1 MAKLKHMFKK
11 TAVLFRDR
19 EDRNQE
25 KKEPSAPEGLWLKCP
40 KCGEVVYRD
49 DVKAH
54 GYVCPK
60 CEGYFRIGTRTRIR
74 MVADTGTFQ
83 EWFTDLETENP
94 LEYPGYEEKI
104 ADLQEKTKLQEAVTV
119 GKCMVNGLETV
130 LGVCDARF
138 LMGSMGYVVGEKIT
152 RAFER
157 ATEEK
162 LPVVL
167 FTSSG
172 GARMQEGI
180 VSLMQM
186 AKTSAAIRKHSE
198 AGLFYLPVLTDP
210 TTGGVTASF
219 AMLGDVILAEPGA
232 LIGFAGPRVI
242 AQTIGQKLPEGFQ
255 RAEFLVE
262 KGMIDGVVERQE
274 LKETVW
280 KLLKIHQ
287 DSMQYIHY
295 GKTQNVE
302 NFPEIKSSRG
312 KAGTDGKSELTA
324 WERVEIS
331 RSKERPTT
339 LSYVQQIFDE
349 FLELHGDRAF
359 RDDGAVIGGIAMFGG
374 QPVTVIGQQKGKNV
388 KENIYRNFGMA
399 SPEGYRKALRLMKQA
414 EKFGRPV
421 VTFVDTP
428 GAACGIEAE
437 ERGQG
442 EAIARNLLEMSGI
455 RTPMVSILIG
465 EGGSGGALGLA
476 VTDEVWMMENAT
488 YSILS
493 PEGFASILWKD
504 GKRAKEASEVMRITA
519 KDLKNLRIIERV
531 IREPEP
537 ANEENL
543 PEIAEEIREDLDG
556 FLRKSSQKTRE
567 EIVEERYERFRR
579 M

>member
-104 ADLQEKTKLQEAVTV
+104 ADLQEKTKLHEAVTV

-262 KGMIDGVVERQE
+262 KGIIDGVVERQE

-280 KLLKIHQ
+280 KLLNIHQ
-287 DSMQYIHY
+287 DALQYIHY
-295 GKTQNVE
+295 GDTQNVE
-302 NFPEIKSSRG
+302 NLPEIRNSRG
-312 KAGTDGKSELTA
+312 KAAGCDKKELTA

-339 LSYVQQIFDE
+339 LSYVQQVFDD
-349 FLELHGDRAF
+349 FLELHGDRSF

-455 RTPMVSILIG
+455 QTPMVSILIG

-504 GKRAKEASEVMRITA
+504 GKRAKEASEVMKITA
-519 KDLKNLRIIERV
+519 KDLKKLQIIEKV

-543 PEIAEEIREDLDG
+543 PEIAEEIREDLDA
-556 FLRKSSQKTRE
+556 FLRKSCQKTRE
-567 EIVEERYERFRR
+567 QIVEERYERFRR

>member
-104 ADLQEKTKLQEAVTV
+104 ADLQEKTKLHEAVTV

-262 KGMIDGVVERQE
+262 KGIIDGVVERQE

-302 NFPEIKSSRG
+302 NFPEIRSSRG

-455 RTPMVSILIG
+455 QTPMVSILIG

-504 GKRAKEASEVMRITA
+504 GKRAKEASEVMKITA
-519 KDLKNLRIIERV
+519 KDLKKLQIIEKV

-556 FLRKSSQKTRE
+556 FLRKSCQKTRE
-567 EIVEERYERFRR
+567 QIVEERYERFRR

>member
-104 ADLQEKTKLQEAVTV
+104 ANLQEKTKLHEAVTV

-302 NFPEIKSSRG
+302 NFPEIRSSRG

-455 RTPMVSILIG
+455 QTPMVSILIG

-504 GKRAKEASEVMRITA
+504 GKRAKEASEVMKITA
-519 KDLKNLRIIERV
+519 KDLKKLQIIEKV

-556 FLRKSSQKTRE
+556 FLRKSCQKTRE
-567 EIVEERYERFRR
+567 QIVEERYERFRR

>member
-19 EDRNQE
+19 EEKNQE
-25 KKEPSAPEGLWLKCP
+25 KQEPSAPEGLWLKCP
-40 KCGEVVYRD
+40 KCGEMVYRD

-60 CEGYFRIGTRTRIR
+60 CEGYFRIGTKTRIR
-74 MVADTGTFQ
+74 MVADPGTFQ
-83 EWFTDLETENP
+83 EWFTDLWTDNP

-104 ADLQEKTKLQEAVTV
+104 ADLQEKTKLHEAVTV

-198 AGLFYLPVLTDP
+198 AGLFYLPILTDP

-262 KGMIDGVVERQE
+262 KGIIDGVVERQE

-287 DSMQYIHY
+287 DSMKYIHY

-302 NFPEIKSSRG
+302 NFPEIRSSRG

-455 RTPMVSILIG
+455 QTPMVSILIG

-504 GKRAKEASEVMRITA
+504 GKRAKEASEVMKITA
-519 KDLKNLRIIERV
+519 KDLKKLQIIEKV

-543 PEIAEEIREDLDG
+543 PEIAEEIREDLDS
-556 FLRKSSQKTRE
+556 FLRKSCQKTRE
-567 EIVEERYERFRR
+567 QIVEERYERFRR

>member
-74 MVADTGTFQ
+74 MVADQGTFQ

-104 ADLQEKTKLQEAVTV
+104 ANLQEKTKLHEAVTV

-157 ATEEK
+157 ATGEK

-262 KGMIDGVVERQE
+262 KGIIDGVVERQE

-280 KLLKIHQ
+280 KLLNIHQ
-287 DSMQYIHY
+287 DALQYIHY
-295 GKTQNVE
+295 GDTQNVE
-302 NFPEIKSSRG
+302 NLPEIRNSCG
-312 KAGTDGKSELTA
+312 KAAGCDKKELTA

-339 LSYVQQIFDE
+339 LSYVQQVFDD

-455 RTPMVSILIG
+455 QTPMVSILIG

-504 GKRAKEASEVMRITA
+504 GKRAKEASEVMKITA
-519 KDLKNLRIIERV
+519 KDLKKLQIIEKV

-543 PEIAEEIREDLDG
+543 PEIAEEIREDLDT
-556 FLRKSSQKTRE
+556 FLRKSCQKTRE
-567 EIVEERYERFRR
+567 QIVEERYERFRR

>member
-104 ADLQEKTKLQEAVTV
+104 ANLQEKTKLHEAVTV

-262 KGMIDGVVERQE
+262 KGIIDGVVERQE

-280 KLLKIHQ
+280 KLLNIHQ
-287 DSMQYIHY
+287 DALQYIHY
-295 GKTQNVE
+295 GDTQNVE
-302 NFPEIKSSRG
+302 NLPEIRNSRG
-312 KAGTDGKSELTA
+312 KTAGCDKKELTA

-339 LSYVQQIFDE
+339 LSYVQQVFDD

-455 RTPMVSILIG
+455 QTPMVSILIG

-504 GKRAKEASEVMRITA
+504 GKRAKEASEVMKITA
-519 KDLKNLRIIERV
+519 KDLKKLQIIEKV

-556 FLRKSSQKTRE
+556 FLRKSCQKTRE
-567 EIVEERYERFRR
+567 QIVEERYERFRR

>member
-104 ADLQEKTKLQEAVTV
+104 ADLQEKTKLHEAVTV

-262 KGMIDGVVERQE
+262 KGIIDGVVELQE

-280 KLLKIHQ
+280 KLLNIHQ
-287 DSMQYIHY
+287 DALQYIHY
-295 GKTQNVE
+295 GDTQNVE
-302 NFPEIKSSRG
+302 NLPEIRNSRG
-312 KAGTDGKSELTA
+312 KTAECDKKELTA

-339 LSYVQQIFDE
+339 LSYVQQVFDD

-455 RTPMVSILIG
+455 QTPMVSILIG

-504 GKRAKEASEVMRITA
+504 GKRAKEASEVMKITA
-519 KDLKNLRIIERV
+519 KDLKKLQIIEKV

-543 PEIAEEIREDLDG
+543 PEIAEEIREDMDG
-556 FLRKSSQKTRE
+556 FLRKSCQKTRE
-567 EIVEERYERFRR
+567 QIVEERYERFRR

>member
-104 ADLQEKTKLQEAVTV
+104 ADLQEKTKLHEAVTV

-198 AGLFYLPVLTDP
+198 AGLFYLPILTDP

-262 KGMIDGVVERQE
+262 KGIIDGVVERQE

-287 DSMQYIHY
+287 DSMKYIHY

-302 NFPEIKSSRG
+302 NFPEIRSSRG

-455 RTPMVSILIG
+455 QTPMVSILIG
-465 EGGSGGALGLA
+465 EGGSGGALVLA

-504 GKRAKEASEVMRITA
+504 GKRAKEASEVMKITA
-519 KDLKNLRIIERV
+519 KDLKKLQIIEKV

-556 FLRKSSQKTRE
+556 FLRKSCQKTRE
-567 EIVEERYERFRR
+567 QIVEERYERFRR

>member
-74 MVADTGTFQ
+74 MVADQGTFQ

-104 ADLQEKTKLQEAVTV
+104 ADLQEKTKLHEAVTV

-262 KGMIDGVVERQE
+262 KGIIDGVVERQE

-280 KLLKIHQ
+280 KLLNIHQ
-287 DSMQYIHY
+287 DALQYIHY
-295 GKTQNVE
+295 GDTQNVE
-302 NFPEIKSSRG
+302 NLPEIRNSRG
-312 KAGTDGKSELTA
+312 KAAGCDKKELTA

-339 LSYVQQIFDE
+339 LSYVQQVFDD

-455 RTPMVSILIG
+455 QTPMVSILIG

-504 GKRAKEASEVMRITA
+504 GKRAKEASEVMKITA
-519 KDLKNLRIIERV
+519 KDLKKLQIIEKV

-543 PEIAEEIREDLDG
+543 PEIAEEIREDLDT
-556 FLRKSSQKTRE
+556 FLRKSCQKTRE
-567 EIVEERYERFRR
+567 QIVEERYERFRR

>member
-104 ADLQEKTKLQEAVTV
+104 ADLQEKTKLHEAVTV

-130 LGVCDARF
+130 LGVCDSRF

-262 KGMIDGVVERQE
+262 KGIIDGVVERQE

-280 KLLKIHQ
+280 KLLNIHQ
-287 DSMQYIHY
+287 DALQYIHY
-295 GKTQNVE
+295 GDTQNVE
-302 NFPEIKSSRG
+302 NLPEIRNSRG
-312 KAGTDGKSELTA
+312 KTAGCDKKELTA

-339 LSYVQQIFDE
+339 LSYVQQVFDD

-455 RTPMVSILIG
+455 QTPMVSILIG

-504 GKRAKEASEVMRITA
+504 GKRAKEASEVMKITA
-519 KDLKNLRIIERV
+519 KDLKKLQIIEKV

-556 FLRKSSQKTRE
+556 FLRKSCQKTRE
-567 EIVEERYERFRR
+567 QIVEERYERFRR

>member
-104 ADLQEKTKLQEAVTV
+104 ADLQEKTKLHEAVTV

-262 KGMIDGVVERQE
+262 KGIIDGVVERQE

-280 KLLKIHQ
+280 KLLNIHQ
-287 DSMQYIHY
+287 DALQYIHY
-295 GKTQNVE
+295 GDTQNVE
-302 NFPEIKSSRG
+302 NLPEIRNSCG
-312 KAGTDGKSELTA
+312 KAAGCDKKELTA

-339 LSYVQQIFDE
+339 LSYVQQVFDD

-399 SPEGYRKALRLMKQA
+399 SSEGYRKALRLMKQA

-455 RTPMVSILIG
+455 QTPMVSILIG

-504 GKRAKEASEVMRITA
+504 GKRAKEASEVMKITA
-519 KDLKNLRIIERV
+519 KDLKKLQIIEKV

-556 FLRKSSQKTRE
+556 FLRKSCQKTRE
-567 EIVEERYERFRR
+567 QIVEERYERFRR

>member
-74 MVADTGTFQ
+74 MVADQGTFQ

-104 ADLQEKTKLQEAVTV
+104 ADLQEKTKLHEAVTV

-262 KGMIDGVVERQE
+262 KGIIDGVVERQE

-280 KLLKIHQ
+280 KLLNIHQ
-287 DSMQYIHY
+287 DALQYIHY
-295 GKTQNVE
+295 GDTQNVE
-302 NFPEIKSSRG
+302 NLPEIRNSRG
-312 KAGTDGKSELTA
+312 KAAGCDKKELTA

-339 LSYVQQIFDE
+339 LSYVQQVFDD

-455 RTPMVSILIG
+455 QTPMVSILIG

-504 GKRAKEASEVMRITA
+504 GKRAKEASEVMKITA
-519 KDLKNLRIIERV
+519 KDLKKLQIIEKV

-556 FLRKSSQKTRE
+556 FLRKSCQKTRE
-567 EIVEERYERFRR
+567 QIVEERYERFRR

>member
-1 MAKLKHMFKK
+1 MFKK

-60 CEGYFRIGTRTRIR
+60 CEGYFRIGTRTRVR

-104 ADLQEKTKLQEAVTV
+104 ADLQEKTKLHEAVTV

-198 AGLFYLPVLTDP
+198 AGLFYLPILTDP

-262 KGMIDGVVERQE
+262 KGIIDGVVERQE

-287 DSMQYIHY
+287 DSMKYIHY

-455 RTPMVSILIG
+455 QTPMVSILIG

-504 GKRAKEASEVMRITA
+504 GKRAKEASEVMKITA
-519 KDLKNLRIIERV
+519 KDLKKLQIIEKV

-556 FLRKSSQKTRE
+556 FLRKSCQKTRE
-567 EIVEERYERFRR
+567 QIVEERYERFRR

>member
-94 LEYPGYEEKI
+94 LEYQGYEEKI
-104 ADLQEKTKLQEAVTV
+104 ADLQEKTKLHEAVTV

-262 KGMIDGVVERQE
+262 KGIIDGVVERQE

-280 KLLKIHQ
+280 KLLNIHQ
-287 DSMQYIHY
+287 DALQYIHY
-295 GKTQNVE
+295 GDTQNVE
-302 NFPEIKSSRG
+302 NLPEIRNSRG
-312 KAGTDGKSELTA
+312 KAAGCDKKELTA

-339 LSYVQQIFDE
+339 LSYVQQVFDD

-455 RTPMVSILIG
+455 QTPMVSILIG

-504 GKRAKEASEVMRITA
+504 GKRAKEASEVMKITA
-519 KDLKNLRIIERV
+519 KDLKKLQIIEKV

-543 PEIAEEIREDLDG
+543 PEIAEEIREDLDA
-556 FLRKSSQKTRE
+556 FLRKSCQKTRE
-567 EIVEERYERFRR
+567 QIVEERYERFRR

>member
-40 KCGEVVYRD
+40 KCGGVVYRD

-104 ADLQEKTKLQEAVTV
+104 ADLQEKTKLHEAVTV

-242 AQTIGQKLPEGFQ
+242 EQTIGEKLPEGFQ
-255 RAEFLVE
+255 RAQFQLEHGFVDA
-262 KGMIDGVVERQE
+262 IVERKD
-274 LKETVW
+274 LKMT
-280 KLLKIHQ
+280 LYRILKMHQ
-287 DSMQYIHY
+287 
-295 GKTQNVE
+295 KTE
-302 NFPEIKSSRG
+302 GYANFDPLRSDDCYEPTEVMKERAT
-312 KAGTDGKSELTA
+312 KAQPLSA
-324 WERVEIS
+324 WEKVRAARRADRLASVDYIDN
-331 RSKERPTT
+331 
-339 LSYVQQIFDE
+339 IFDDFME
-349 FLELHGDRAF
+349 FHGDRQFA
-359 RDDGAVIGGIAMFGG
+359 DDPAIVGGVAYLDG
-374 QPVTVIGQQKGKNV
+374 QPVTVIGIHKGKDLKDCMRHN
-388 KENIYRNFGMA
+388 YGMP

-414 EKFGRPV
+414 EKFNRPII
-421 VTFVDTP
+421 TFVNTS
-428 GAACGIEAE
+428 GAFCGKEAE
-437 ERGQG
+437 ERGQC
-442 EAIARNLLEMSGI
+442 EAIARNQRGHEDH
-455 RTPMVSILIG
+455 
-465 EGGSGGALGLA
+465 GA
-476 VTDEVWMMENAT
+476 
-488 YSILS
+488 
-493 PEGFASILWKD
+493 
-504 GKRAKEASEVMRITA
+504 
-519 KDLKNLRIIERV
+519 
-531 IREPEP
+531 
-537 ANEENL
+537 
-543 PEIAEEIREDLDG
+543 
-556 FLRKSSQKTRE
+556 
-567 EIVEERYERFRR
+567 
-579 M
+579 

>member
-104 ADLQEKTKLQEAVTV
+104 ADLQEKTKLHEAVTV

-262 KGMIDGVVERQE
+262 KGIIDGVVERQE

-280 KLLKIHQ
+280 KLLNIHQ
-287 DSMQYIHY
+287 DALQYIHY
-295 GKTQNVE
+295 GDTQNVE
-302 NFPEIKSSRG
+302 NLPEIRNSRG
-312 KAGTDGKSELTA
+312 KTAECDKKELTA

-339 LSYVQQIFDE
+339 LSYVQQVFDD

-359 RDDGAVIGGIAMFGG
+359 RDDGAVIGGIAMFVG

-455 RTPMVSILIG
+455 QTPMVSILIG

-504 GKRAKEASEVMRITA
+504 GKRAKEASEVMKITA
-519 KDLKNLRIIERV
+519 KDLKKLQIIEKV

-543 PEIAEEIREDLDG
+543 PEIAEEIREDMDG
-556 FLRKSSQKTRE
+556 FLRKSCQKTRE
-567 EIVEERYERFRR
+567 QIVEERYERFRR

>member
-104 ADLQEKTKLQEAVTV
+104 ADLQEKTKLHEAVTV

-262 KGMIDGVVERQE
+262 KGIIDGVVERQE

-280 KLLKIHQ
+280 KLLNIHQ
-287 DSMQYIHY
+287 DALQYIHY
-295 GKTQNVE
+295 GDTQNVE
-302 NFPEIKSSRG
+302 NLPEIRNSRG
-312 KAGTDGKSELTA
+312 KTAECDKKELTA

-339 LSYVQQIFDE
+339 LSYVQQVFDD
-349 FLELHGDRAF
+349 FLELNGDRAF

-455 RTPMVSILIG
+455 QTPMVSILIG

-504 GKRAKEASEVMRITA
+504 GKRAKEASEVMKITA
-519 KDLKNLRIIERV
+519 KDLKKLQIIEKV

-543 PEIAEEIREDLDG
+543 PEIAEEIREDMDG
-556 FLRKSSQKTRE
+556 FLRKSCQKTRE
-567 EIVEERYERFRR
+567 QIVEERYERFRR

>member
-104 ADLQEKTKLQEAVTV
+104 ANLHEKTKLHEAVTV

-262 KGMIDGVVERQE
+262 KGIIDGVVERQE

-302 NFPEIKSSRG
+302 NFPEIRSSRG

-359 RDDGAVIGGIAMFGG
+359 RDDGAVIGGIAMFSG

-504 GKRAKEASEVMRITA
+504 GKRAKEASEVMKITA
-519 KDLKNLRIIERV
+519 KDLKKLQIIEKV

-556 FLRKSSQKTRE
+556 FLRKSCQKTRE
-567 EIVEERYERFRR
+567 QIVEERYERFRR

>member
-104 ADLQEKTKLQEAVTV
+104 ANLQEKTKLHEAVTV

-198 AGLFYLPVLTDP
+198 AGLFYLPILTDP

-302 NFPEIKSSRG
+302 NFPEIRSSRG

-455 RTPMVSILIG
+455 QTPMVSILIG

-504 GKRAKEASEVMRITA
+504 GKRAKEASEVMKITA
-519 KDLKNLRIIERV
+519 KDLKKLQIIEKV

-537 ANEENL
+537 ANEENI

>member
-104 ADLQEKTKLQEAVTV
+104 ANLQEKTKLHEAVTV

-198 AGLFYLPVLTDP
+198 AGLFYLPILTDP

-262 KGMIDGVVERQE
+262 KGIIDGVVERQE

-280 KLLKIHQ
+280 KFLKIHQ

-302 NFPEIKSSRG
+302 NFPEIRSSRG

-455 RTPMVSILIG
+455 QTPMVSILIG

-504 GKRAKEASEVMRITA
+504 GKRAKEASEVMKITA
-519 KDLKNLRIIERV
+519 KDLKNLRIIEKV

-537 ANEENL
+537 ANEEKL

-556 FLRKSSQKTRE
+556 FLRKSCQKTRE
-567 EIVEERYERFRR
+567 QIVEERYERFRR

>member
-1 MAKLKHMFKK
+1 MFKK

-104 ADLQEKTKLQEAVTV
+104 ADLQEKTKLHEAVTV

-262 KGMIDGVVERQE
+262 KGIIDGVVERQE

-280 KLLKIHQ
+280 KLLNIHQ
-287 DSMQYIHY
+287 DALQYIHY
-295 GKTQNVE
+295 GDTQNVE
-302 NFPEIKSSRG
+302 NLPEIRNSRG
-312 KAGTDGKSELTA
+312 KAAGCDKKELTA

-339 LSYVQQIFDE
+339 LSYVQQVFDD
-349 FLELHGDRAF
+349 FLELHGDRSF

-399 SPEGYRKALRLMKQA
+399 SPEGSRKALRLMKQA

-455 RTPMVSILIG
+455 QTPMVSILIG

-504 GKRAKEASEVMRITA
+504 GKRAKEASEVMKITA
-519 KDLKNLRIIERV
+519 KDLKKLQIIEKV

-556 FLRKSSQKTRE
+556 FLRKSCQKTRE
-567 EIVEERYERFRR
+567 QIVEERYERFRR

>member
-19 EDRNQE
+19 EEKNQE
-25 KKEPSAPEGLWLKCP
+25 KQEPSAPEGLWLKCP
-40 KCGEVVYRD
+40 KCGEMVYRD

-60 CEGYFRIGTRTRIR
+60 CEGYFRIGTKTRIR
-74 MVADTGTFQ
+74 MVADPGTFQ
-83 EWFTDLETENP
+83 EWFTDLWTDNP

-104 ADLQEKTKLQEAVTV
+104 ADLQEKTKLHEAVTV

-198 AGLFYLPVLTDP
+198 AGLFYLPILTDP

-262 KGMIDGVVERQE
+262 KGIIDGVVERQE

-287 DSMQYIHY
+287 DSMKYIHY

-302 NFPEIKSSRG
+302 NFPEIRSSRG

-455 RTPMVSILIG
+455 QTPMVSILIG

-504 GKRAKEASEVMRITA
+504 GKRAKEASEVMKITA
-519 KDLKNLRIIERV
+519 KDLKKLQIIEKV

-543 PEIAEEIREDLDG
+543 PEIAEEIREDLDS
-556 FLRKSSQKTRE
+556 FLRKSYQKTRE
-567 EIVEERYERFRR
+567 QIVEERYERFRR

>member
-104 ADLQEKTKLQEAVTV
+104 ANLQEKTKLHEAVTV

-138 LMGSMGYVVGEKIT
+138 LMGSMGYVVGE

-198 AGLFYLPVLTDP
+198 AGLFYLPILTDP

-302 NFPEIKSSRG
+302 NFPEIRSSRG

-504 GKRAKEASEVMRITA
+504 GKRAKEASEVMKITA
-519 KDLKNLRIIERV
+519 KDLKKLQIIEKV

>member
-104 ADLQEKTKLQEAVTV
+104 ADLQEKTKLHEAVTV

-198 AGLFYLPVLTDP
+198 AGLFYLPILTDP

-262 KGMIDGVVERQE
+262 KGIIDGVVERQE

-287 DSMQYIHY
+287 DSMKYIHY

-302 NFPEIKSSRG
+302 NFLEIRSSRG

-455 RTPMVSILIG
+455 QTPMVSILIG

-504 GKRAKEASEVMRITA
+504 GKRAKEASEVMKITA
-519 KDLKNLRIIERV
+519 KDLKKLQIIEKV

-556 FLRKSSQKTRE
+556 FLRKSCQKTRE
-567 EIVEERYERFRR
+567 QIVEERYERFRR

>member
-74 MVADTGTFQ
+74 MVADQGTFQ

-104 ADLQEKTKLQEAVTV
+104 ADLQEKTKLHEAVTV

-262 KGMIDGVVERQE
+262 KGIIDGVVERQE

-280 KLLKIHQ
+280 KLLNIHQ
-287 DSMQYIHY
+287 DALQYIHY
-295 GKTQNVE
+295 GDTQNVE
-302 NFPEIKSSRG
+302 NLPEIRNSRG
-312 KAGTDGKSELTA
+312 KAAGCDKKELTA

-339 LSYVQQIFDE
+339 LSYVQQVFDD

-455 RTPMVSILIG
+455 QTPMVSILIG

-504 GKRAKEASEVMRITA
+504 GKRAKEASEVMKITA
-519 KDLKNLRIIERV
+519 KDLKKLKIIEKV

-543 PEIAEEIREDLDG
+543 PEIAEEIREDMDG
-556 FLRKSSQKTRE
+556 FLRKSCQKTRE
-567 EIVEERYERFRR
+567 QIVEERYERFRR

>member
-54 GYVCPK
+54 GYACPK

-74 MVADTGTFQ
+74 MVADQGTFQ

-104 ADLQEKTKLQEAVTV
+104 ADLQEKTKLHEAVTV

-302 NFPEIKSSRG
+302 NFPEIRSSRG
-312 KAGTDGKSELTA
+312 KSGTDGKSELTA

-455 RTPMVSILIG
+455 QTPMVSILIG

-504 GKRAKEASEVMRITA
+504 GKRAKEASEVMKITA
-519 KDLKNLRIIERV
+519 KDLKKLQIIEKV

-556 FLRKSSQKTRE
+556 FLRKSCQKTRE
-567 EIVEERYERFRR
+567 QIVEERYERFRR

>member
-1 MAKLKHMFKK
+1 MFKK

-104 ADLQEKTKLQEAVTV
+104 ADLQEKTKLHEAVTV

-262 KGMIDGVVERQE
+262 KGIIDGVVERQE

-302 NFPEIKSSRG
+302 NFPEIRSSRG

-359 RDDGAVIGGIAMFGG
+359 RDDGAVIGGIAMFSG

-455 RTPMVSILIG
+455 QTPMVSILIG

-504 GKRAKEASEVMRITA
+504 GKRAKEASEVMKITA
-519 KDLKNLRIIERV
+519 KDLKKLQIIEKV

-556 FLRKSSQKTRE
+556 FLRKSCQKTRE
-567 EIVEERYERFRR
+567 QIVEERYERFRR

>member
-104 ADLQEKTKLQEAVTV
+104 ADLQEKTKLHEAVTV

-262 KGMIDGVVERQE
+262 KGIIDGVVERQE

-280 KLLKIHQ
+280 KLLNIHQ
-287 DSMQYIHY
+287 DALQYIHY
-295 GKTQNVE
+295 GDTQNVE
-302 NFPEIKSSRG
+302 NLPEIRNSRG
-312 KAGTDGKSELTA
+312 KVAGCDKKELTA

-339 LSYVQQIFDE
+339 LSYVQQVFDD

-455 RTPMVSILIG
+455 QTPMVSILIG

-504 GKRAKEASEVMRITA
+504 GKRAKEASEVMKITA
-519 KDLKNLRIIERV
+519 KDLKKLQIIEKV

-556 FLRKSSQKTRE
+556 FLRKSCQKTRE
-567 EIVEERYERFRR
+567 QIVEERYERFRR

>member
-104 ADLQEKTKLQEAVTV
+104 ADLQEKTKLHEAVTV

-255 RAEFLVE
+255 RTEFLVE
-262 KGMIDGVVERQE
+262 KGIIDGVVERQE

-280 KLLKIHQ
+280 KLLNIHQ
-287 DSMQYIHY
+287 DALQYIHY
-295 GKTQNVE
+295 GDTQNVE
-302 NFPEIKSSRG
+302 NLPEIRNSRG
-312 KAGTDGKSELTA
+312 KTAECDKKELTA

-339 LSYVQQIFDE
+339 LSYVQQVFDD

-455 RTPMVSILIG
+455 QTPMVSILIG

-504 GKRAKEASEVMRITA
+504 GKRAKEASEVMKITA
-519 KDLKNLRIIERV
+519 KDLKKLQIIEKV

-543 PEIAEEIREDLDG
+543 PEIAEEIRKDLDG
-556 FLRKSSQKTRE
+556 FLRKSCQKTRE
-567 EIVEERYERFRR
+567 QIVEERYERFRR

>member
-104 ADLQEKTKLQEAVTV
+104 ADLQEKTKLHEAVTV

-262 KGMIDGVVERQE
+262 KGIIDGVVERQE

-280 KLLKIHQ
+280 KLLNIHQ
-287 DSMQYIHY
+287 DALQYIHY
-295 GKTQNVE
+295 GDTQNVE
-302 NFPEIKSSRG
+302 NLPEIRNSRG
-312 KAGTDGKSELTA
+312 KTAGCDKKELTA

-339 LSYVQQIFDE
+339 LSYVQQVFDD

-455 RTPMVSILIG
+455 QTPMVSILIG

-504 GKRAKEASEVMRITA
+504 GKRAKEASEVMKITA
-519 KDLKNLRIIERV
+519 KDLKKLQIIEKV

-543 PEIAEEIREDLDG
+543 PEIAEEIREDLDA
-556 FLRKSSQKTRE
+556 FLRKSCQKTRE
-567 EIVEERYERFRR
+567 QIVEERYERFRR

>member
-11 TAVLFRDR
+11 TAALFGDQEINSEKPDR
-19 EDRNQE
+19 EN
-25 KKEPSAPEGLWLKCP
+25 KKEPSVPEGLWLKCP
-40 KCGEVVYRD
+40 KCGEMVYRED
-49 DVKAH
+49 IKSNS
-54 GYVCPK
+54 YVCPK
-60 CEGYFRIGTRTRIR
+60 CEGYFRIKTKTRIR
-74 MVADTGTFQ
+74 MVADAGSFE
-83 EWFTDLETENP
+83 EWFCDIEQKNP
-94 LEYPGYEEKI
+94 LDYPEYEEKI
-104 ADLQEKTKLQEAVTV
+104 TGLQEKTKLKEAVTTGV
-119 GKCMVNGLETV
+119 CTVNGIRTV

-157 ATEEK
+157 AVEER

-167 FTSSG
+167 FCSSG

-180 VSLMQM
+180 ISLMQM
-186 AKTSAAIRKHSE
+186 AKTSAAIKKHSE
-198 AGLFYLPVLTDP
+198 AGLFYLPILTDP

-262 KGMIDGVVERQE
+262 KGIIDGIVERKD
-274 LKETVW
+274 LKETISH
-280 KLLKIHQ
+280 LLKVHQ
-287 DSMQYIHY
+287 ENKSYQNYQGQNFIDSGYREEKIQE
-295 GKTQNVE
+295 KN
-302 NFPEIKSSRG
+302 
-312 KAGTDGKSELTA
+312 LTA
-324 WERVEIS
+324 WERVELS
-331 RSKERPTT
+331 RSSGRPT
-339 LSYVQQIFDE
+339 SMEYIQQVFDE
-349 FLELHGDRAF
+349 FLELHGDRSF
-359 RDDGAVIGGIAMFGG
+359 RDDGAVIGGIGMFGG

-414 EKFGRPV
+414 EKFKRPILN
-421 VTFVDTP
+421 FVDTP

-442 EAIARNLLEMSGI
+442 EAIARNLMEMSGLKV
-455 RTPMVSILIG
+455 PVLSIFIG

-476 VTDEVWMMENAT
+476 VANEVWMMENAT

-504 GKRAKEASEVMRITA
+504 GKRAKEASEIMKITA
-519 KDLKNLRIIERV
+519 EDLQKLQIVEWV
-531 IREPEP
+531 IPEPEP
-537 ANEENL
+537 ACEENL
-543 PEIAEEIREDLDG
+543 PELAERIRERLDE
-556 FLRKSSQKTRE
+556 FLVLQRDKTE
-567 EIVEERYERFRR
+567 EMLVKQRYDRFRKF
-579 M
+579 